1 MNKVATIILNRNLP
15 VVTEKL
21 YEHLQIHDSN
31 ETDIYVV
38 ESGSSRDKLS
48 KYCTWYADWHESMEN
63 GLRYARGM
71 NYGLSELWKSG
82 KFKSYDAFFLITNDI
97 ELQDRSTIKPMM
109 SLMNTHNRLGILSP
123 CSQTWG
129 EKELLNDLSLKY
141 FWFIHNSAYL
151 LRREFI
157 ESVMNEKQPDHMS
170 FLFDGSNFR
179 GYGMEMEL
187 IAKAYINDWAAA
199 ITTDVW
205 AEENESHL
213 LNKSE
218 LIKTESFEEN
228 FQLYVEE
235 GREWM
240 RDKYGFNSRW
250 SMQMYVKF
258 FYDSFFKF
266 HPEFEKFK
274 L

>member
-1 MNKVATIILNRNLP
+1 VGNVATLILNRNLP
-15 VVTEKL
+15 DVTDKL
-21 YEHLQIHDSN
+21 YEHLQTYDSDQ
-31 ETDIYVV
+31 TDVYVV
-38 ESGSSRDKLS
+38 ESGSNVDQLS
-48 KYCTWYADWHESMEN
+48 KYCTWHADWQESMEH

-71 NYGLSELWKSG
+71 NFALSELWKTN

-97 ELQDRSTIKPMM
+97 ELQNCSTIKPMM
-109 SLMNTHNRLGILSP
+109 DLMNIHERLGILSP
-123 CSQTWG
+123 CSQKWG
-129 EKELLNDLSLKY
+129 EKDLLKDSNIKY

-157 ESVMNEKQPDHMS
+157 ESIINEKQPDQLS
-170 FLFDGSNFR
+170 FLFDGTNFR

-187 IAKAYINDWAAA
+187 IAKAYVNDWAAA

-213 LNKSE
+213 LNKAE

-228 FQLYVEE
+228 IRLYVEE

-240 RDKYGFNSRW
+240 RNKYGFNSRW

-258 FYDSFFKF
+258 FYDSFFDF
-266 HPEFEKFK
+266 HPEYRKFK
-274 L
+274 I